1 MATVSAL
8 DTYISDLVLYISTK
22 NRNIFLET
30 AQKYCQNNKAAN
42 IIARIAQMW
51 SDNVMDSAEQEVI
64 DSVLKTS
71 YSNLKRI
78 QNEVLKDLYQIREP
92 KLEDIDEI
100 FKLRHLI
107 VHRSGKQKDGK
118 EIYLS
123 KEDLL
128 GKIERI
134 ESVALTINN
143 LVKNSKVV
151 ELYKL

>member
-143 LVKNSKVV
+143 LVKNSKVI
-151 ELYKL
+151 ELCKR

>member
-1 MATVSAL
+1 M
-8 DTYISDLVLYISTK
+8 
-22 NRNIFLET
+22 
-30 AQKYCQNNKAAN
+30 
-42 IIARIAQMW
+42 
-51 SDNVMDSAEQEVI
+51 
-64 DSVLKTS
+64 LKTS

-143 LVKNSKVV
+143 LVKNSKVI
-151 ELYKL
+151 KFCKR